1 MISHFY
7 LRGMQ
12 EGTYSKTIYSINRDH
27 GSSYDRWMEIGA
39 PEILMESQLNYLEKS
54 SLPNQNYEKI
64 YIEKYSEL
72 LISAVLDTH
81 EVRVICIEKR

>member
-1 MISHFY
+1 
-7 LRGMQ
+7 
-12 EGTYSKTIYSINRDH
+12 
-27 GSSYDRWMEIGA
+27 MEIGA